1 MVVPVTVCAVA
12 PNPTVELLFTAAVEE
27 GQGEGSGIRWHISQ
41 YAHPPPKEVVFHV
54 RVKERL
60 FVPGYCGHQ
69 LVGERLVLL
78 VQGWQPLAMQ
88 RRGGGEG
95 EEIEGLAALT
105 FPKGRG
111 IVRQLCCQTSQER
124 KHSSPSPCSV
134 MMKPP
139 PKAVSQNRK

>member
-78 VQGWQPLAMQ
+78 VQGSQPLAIQ

-95 EEIEGLAALT
+95 RRRESLT
-105 FPKGRG
+105 FPKSRG
-111 IVRQLCCQTSQER
+111 IVRQLCSQTSQER
-124 KHSSPSPCSV
+124 KHSSPFSCPV
-134 MMKPP
+134 MMNPQP
-139 PKAVSQNRK
+139 NAVSQNRK